1 MDGAKNCNCAY
12 ARGTALLYLHGIKT
26 GRTKGADMKV
36 NAQNA
41 AAIRRKVAAEKPLI
55 LHKKGEYPHRWNTWN
70 PNVKAMMTQEVVIE
84 LWEECTVAPRADGKV
99 EVTTSNQRL
108 ISQLEIM
115 HRLEPG
121 KCTGRKVTT
130 GLTAYLVDTEAWKS
144 WLAVHTEVHEEGK
157 PSNEP

>member
-1 MDGAKNCNCAY
+1 
-12 ARGTALLYLHGIKT
+12 
-26 GRTKGADMKV
+26 MKV

-41 AAIRRKVAAEKPLI
+41 AAIRQKAAAEKPLI
-55 LHKKGEYPHRWNTWN
+55 LHKKGEYPHRWNAWN

-108 ISQLEIM
+108 MSHLDSM

-121 KCTGRKVTT
+121 KCTGRRVTT
-130 GLTAYLVDTEAWKS
+130 GVAAYLVDAESWKS